1 MQSNVRES
9 LSIRTLGMSIDTCI
23 DRGPVIRWTRRK
35 VVIVTVIYREY
46 DLLFQIFSFKQRI
59 KGMGDTLPI
68 ITDALLI
75 IYMSV
80 NLGFRV
86 ERCVTHII
94 GKQLGQ
100 WYPGGFQTPILMVDQ
115 RNNTLLNR

>member
-23 DRGPVIRWTRRK
+23 NRRPVIRWTRQK
-35 VVIVTVIYREY
+35 VVVVTVIYREY
-46 DLLFQIFSFKQRI
+46 DLLFQIFSFEQRR

-68 ITDALLI
+68 IADGLLI

-80 NLGFRV
+80 NSGFGV
-86 ERCVTHII
+86 ERCTHII
-94 GKQLGQ
+94 GKQWGNGIR
-100 WYPGGFQTPILMVDQ
+100 GGSRSPF
-115 RNNTLLNR
+115 

>member
-9 LSIRTLGMSIDTCI
+9 LPIRTLGMGIDTCI

-68 ITDALLI
+68 IADALLI

-94 GKQLGQ
+94 GKQWGNGIR
-100 WYPGGFQTPILMVDQ
+100 GGSRRPF
-115 RNNTLLNR
+115 